1 VLFRSNVVTITKDGL
16 LNAMGV
22 ICASILVSSFAMGS
36 ILGSSHPEFVIDDDS
51 MLHDIEN
58 LTSFGPRVSGS
69 EAEQRASE
77 YISQRFEDVGLQN
90 IEIREYQ
97 IMGAWFES
105 PDADE
110 EPTHM
115 HAQIEQGS
123 PNIPGFPDGS
133 AGTGRIQIES
143 TGDLNHIESFSFLGY
158 SGGYHKHDSQLLDLG
173 FGSTSDFGS
182 SGDLTDSAVVVH
194 YDGSRA
200 LADIYKDAIDG
211 NAAVLM
217 IYQEGV
223 EEPPFRTVTVEED
236 GINVPF
242 PEAYG
247 GQYSDLLIPFLH
259 ISESTAGI
267 FIDYVDEAA
276 GDSTKY
282 AILDGNWEAVKTGT
296 RTIYVVTGEIPGDDR
311 NIMIGAHHD
320 STYLGPGAVDNAI
333 GVSQMIE
340 IASQLVERQIGPTF
354 QFSSWGGEELG
365 LLGSQAFIE
374 ENVEDMEDLDFY
386 INLDSTNLNPSVGL
400 GTLGIETTEQS
411 LSQDLFKARD
421 IVFGSDWDGY
431 EAEIFTN
438 EGGGGSDHKSFNS
451 AGFST
456 VGFYGW
462 KYPEYHLPSDQFSVI
477 NQDSV
482 ALVPD
487 MVLQFISI
495 ESGYEGGPIIQIEG
509 LEGKSESWVFPF
521 TIALCAGLATGIGGI
536 IVMFL
541 REITSELMA
550 FMLGMAG
557 GVMLLISIVD
567 LWFEQ
572 ANEFGYLSISVSF
585 AIGAFTVF
593 LASYLLSKGDEE
605 DMTDERKLYKSGI
618 LTAIALGVHNFPEG
632 LAMGVAV
639 LESAQY
645 GFVLMIAI
653 ALHNIPEGI
662 AVAAP
667 IQAGNGGKMKATGIA
682 MLTGLTEPLGA
693 LFALLVLGS
702 FLTPLM
708 VGISLAFVGGIMTV
722 VSCRELIPQAIRQN
736 RPKHMIVG
744 ILFGSSVMQMS
755 LVLLG

>member
-1 VLFRSNVVTITKDGL
+1 VLHRANVAKVTKDGL
-16 LNAMGV
+16 LNAMGFF
-22 ICASILVSSFAMGS
+22 CATILVSSFAIGS
-36 ILGSSHPEFVIDDDS
+36 ILDDGHPEFVIDDDS
-51 MLHDIEN
+51 ILRDVEN
-58 LTSFGPRVSGS
+58 LTSYGPRVSGS
-69 EAEQRASE
+69 EAERQASE
-77 YISQRFEDVGLQN
+77 YIGERFEDIGLKN
-90 IEIREYQ
+90 VEIRTYQ
-97 IMGAWFES
+97 AMGSWVES
-105 PDADE
+105 PNADE
-110 EPTHM
+110 EPIHM

-123 PNIPGFPDGS
+123 PNIPGFPDGA

-143 TGDLNHIESFSFLGY
+143 TGDLNHIDSFSFLGY
-158 SGGYHKHDSQLLDLG
+158 SGGYHKHDNQLLDLG
-173 FGSTSDFGS
+173 FGSTGDFES
-182 SGDLTDSAVVVH
+182 SGDLTDCAIIVH
-194 YDGSRA
+194 YDGSRT
-200 LADIYKDAIDG
+200 LADIYKDAIEG

-236 GINVPF
+236 GVIVPF

-247 GQYSDLLIPFLH
+247 GQYYDLLIPFIH
-259 ISESTAGI
+259 ISESVAQT
-267 FIDYVDEAA
+267 FIDYVVEAA
-276 GDSTKY
+276 ADSTKY

-296 RTIYVVTGEIPGDDR
+296 RTIRVVTGEIPGDDR

-333 GVSQMIE
+333 GVSQIIE
-340 IASQLVERQIGPTF
+340 IASHLVERQVGPTF
-354 QFSSWGGEELG
+354 QFASWGGEELG
-365 LLGSQAFIE
+365 LLGSQAFIQ
-374 ENVEDMEDLDFY
+374 ENEADLEGLDFY
-386 INLDSTNLNPSVGL
+386 INLDSTNLNPSIGL
-400 GTLGIETTEQS
+400 GTLGIETTESRLSQS
-411 LSQDLFKARD
+411 LNEARG
-421 IVFGSDWDGY
+421 IVFGDDWDGY
-431 EAEIFTN
+431 EAEVFTN
-438 EGGGGSDHKSFNS
+438 NGGGGSDHKSFNS

-462 KYPEYHLPSDQFSVI
+462 KYPEYHLPSDQFNVI

-482 ALVPD
+482 QLVPD
-487 MVLQFISI
+487 MVLQFVSM
-495 ESGYEGGPIIQIEG
+495 ESGYEGGPVIQIEG

-536 IVMFL
+536 IVMVL
-541 REITSELMA
+541 REITREMMA

-572 ANEFGYLSISVSF
+572 ANEFGFLSISVSF
-585 AIGAFTVF
+585 GIGALAVL
-593 LASYLLSKGDEE
+593 LASYLLSKDDEE
-605 DMTDERKLYKSGI
+605 DMTVERKLYKSGI

-667 IQAGNGGKMKATGIA
+667 IQAGNGGKLKATGIA

-693 LFALLVLGS
+693 LFALLILGS
-702 FLTPLM
+702 ILTPLI

-722 VSCRELIPQAIRQN
+722 VSCKELIPQAISQN
-736 RPKHMIVG
+736 RPRHMIVG
-744 ILFGSSVMQMS
+744 MLFGSSIMQLS
-755 LVLLG
+755 LLLLG

>member
-1 VLFRSNVVTITKDGL
+1 MVSKDAV
-16 LNAMGV
+16 LNAVGV
-22 ICASILVSSFAMGS
+22 LCAAILVSSFAIGS
-36 ILGSSHPEFVIDDDS
+36 ILGDSHPNFNIDDESILRDV
-51 MLHDIEN
+51 EN

-69 EAEQRASE
+69 EAELQAAE
-77 YISQRFEDVGLQN
+77 YISKRFEDVGLQN
-90 IEIREYQ
+90 VEIREYQ
-97 IMGAWFES
+97 IMGAWVES
-105 PDADE
+105 PNDDE

-115 HAQIEQGS
+115 HAQIEQGAA
-123 PNIPGFPDGS
+123 NIPGFPDGS

-143 TGDLNHIESFSFLGY
+143 TGDLNHIDSFSFLGY

-173 FGSTSDFGS
+173 FGSANDFGS
-182 SGDLTDSAVVVH
+182 SGDLTDSAIVVQ
-194 YDGSRA
+194 YDGSRT

-217 IYQEGV
+217 IFQEGV

-236 GINVPF
+236 NVNVPF

-247 GQYSDLLIPFLH
+247 GQYSNSLIPFLH
-259 ISESTAGI
+259 VSESVAGI
-267 FIDYVDEAA
+267 FIDYVNEAA
-276 GDSTKY
+276 TDGTKY
-282 AILDGNWEAVKTGT
+282 AILDGNWEAVKTGL
-296 RTIYVVTGEIPGDDR
+296 RTIRVVTGEVPGDDR

-340 IASQLVERQIGPTF
+340 IASQLVERQVGPTF

-365 LLGSQAFIE
+365 LLGSQAFIR
-374 ENVEDMEDLDFY
+374 ENGPDLAGLDFY
-386 INLDSTNLNPSVGL
+386 VNLDSTNLNPSIGL
-400 GTLGIETTEQS
+400 GTLGIESTEPS
-411 LSQDLFKARD
+411 LTKSLVTAKE
-421 IVFGSDWDGY
+421 IVFESEWDAY
-431 EAEIFTN
+431 EADVFTN

-477 NQDSV
+477 NQESV
-482 ALVPD
+482 SLVPD
-487 MVLQFISI
+487 IVLQFISL
-495 ESGYEGGPIIQIEG
+495 ESEYEGGPIIQIEG

-536 IVMFL
+536 IVMVL
-541 REITSELMA
+541 REITREMMA

-567 LWFEQ
+567 LWYEQ
-572 ANEFGYLSISVSF
+572 ANEFGYLPISSSF
-585 AIGAFTVF
+585 VIGASTVF
-593 LASYLLSKGDEE
+593 LASYLLSRKDEE
-605 DMTDERKLYKSGI
+605 DISDERKLYKSGI

-667 IQAGNGGKMKATGIA
+667 IQAGNGGKLKATGIA
-682 MLTGLTEPLGA
+682 ILTGITEPIGA
-693 LFALLVLGS
+693 LIALLVLGS
-702 FLTPLM
+702 VLTPLM
-708 VGISLAFVGGIMTV
+708 VGVSLAFVGGIMTV
-722 VSCRELIPQAIRQN
+722 VSCKELIPQAISQR
-736 RPKHMIVG
+736 RPRHMIVG
-744 ILFGSSVMQMS
+744 ILFGSSVMQLS
-755 LVLLG
+755 LLLLG